1 MKHAL
6 ILFMLMFSAVSRA
19 DLLDRM
25 KLEES
30 FKTRIEDAFRI
41 YDPEARAVLRFDYK
55 NFRGSLPGITNE
67 VSQTDFTPKSIEPS
81 DIARLSI
88 EIHTKIEVV
97 NDDIKNYIV
106 KVIPLDKS
114 KISIEYKKLA
124 PLTEKKS
131 LPTLDPKSFSEI
143 LRNVMD
149 SFTKFLAIGFAAL
162 FVIGL
167 GIVYQRDS
175 RKIKE
180 FKTQVQILS
189 NAMAER
195 EPTQLPL
202 QGPLATN
209 GPRAATSTSTPGNY
223 ALKNLDLNFLKEV
236 FADCYWSHEDG
247 YAHWLWKNI
256 ESTQKTTL
264 ITQLPLLKDY
274 SLYFVELEPT
284 ELSYHEH
291 PYYLEPL
298 GLLYTSQE
306 DLSDEV
312 KKDFSLWHF
321 LSPMRQQTL
330 PLSLEER
337 LKAMQTKPDGKKPK
351 LSEKKQSP
359 LRTLETKLSWGE
371 LSTDDEKTLFSHP
384 DMVPVS
390 MRENIHSLVWLA
402 QKDEAFIQKAL
413 SRYDA
418 RSLASAWVG
427 PEEVLIKLQ
436 AQLPEK
442 KLKLLLTYKEK
453 LTPTRNSA
461 IYMSLVA
468 EGLRNEAA

>member
-1 MKHAL
+1 MKH
-6 ILFMLMFSAVSRA
+6 ILVFFIVIFSSLGRA

-41 YDPEARAVLRFDYK
+41 YDPEARAVLRFEYK
-55 NFRGSLPGITNE
+55 NFKGTLPGISNE
-67 VSQTDFTPKSIEPS
+67 MSQSDFTPRSIETS
-81 DIARLSI
+81 DISRLSV
-88 EIHTKIEVV
+88 EIYTKIDTV
-97 NDDIKNYIV
+97 NEDIKNYIL
-106 KVIPLDKS
+106 KVIPIEKR
-114 KISIEYKKLA
+114 KISISYRKLS
-124 PLTEKKS
+124 PLTEKQPFS
-131 LPTLDPKSFSEI
+131 TLDPKSFSEI

-149 SFTKFLAIGFAAL
+149 SFTKSLAIGFAVL

-167 GIVYQRDS
+167 GIIYQRDS
-175 RKIKE
+175 RKFRE

-189 NAMAER
+189 SAMAER
-195 EPTQLPL
+195 GSAPL
-202 QGPLATN
+202 TAQTPLATN
-209 GPRAATSTSTPGNY
+209 NSRTITSGSFSGNY
-223 ALKNLDLNFLKEV
+223 ALKNLDLSFLKEV
-236 FADCYWSHEDG
+236 FADCYWSHEDA

-256 ESTQKTTL
+256 ESSQKSAL
-264 ITQLPLLKDY
+264 IAQLPLLKEY
-274 SLYFVELEPT
+274 SLYFVELEPA

-306 DLSDEV
+306 DLSEEI

-321 LSPMRQQTL
+321 LSPMRQQTM
-330 PLSLEER
+330 PLSLEDR
-337 LKAMQTKPDGKKPK
+337 LKAIQTKPDGKKPK
-351 LSEKKQSP
+351 FSEKNQSRP
-359 LRTLETKLSWGE
+359 RTLETKLSWGE
-371 LSTDDEKTLFSHP
+371 LSADDERTLFDHP
-384 DMVPVS
+384 DMVPIS
-390 MRENIHSLVWLA
+390 MRQNIQSLVWLA
-402 QKDEAFIQKAL
+402 QKEDSFIQNAL

-427 PEEVLIKLQ
+427 PEEVLSKLQ

-453 LTPTRNSA
+453 LTPTRNSP
-461 IYMSLVA
+461 IYISLVA